1 MATINIAITYPD
13 ANQTRVITALRAHY
27 GPIADPPGSSIVR
40 QRTPAECVAAFVA
53 DSKDRLKSIIT
64 QTEANTA
71 RITAEAG
78 IADPSIT

>member
-1 MATINIAITYPD
+1 MASINIAITYPD
-13 ANQTRVITALRAHY
+13 GNQTRVLNALRAHY

-40 QRTPAECVAAFVA
+40 QRTAAECVAAFVA
-53 DSKDRLKSIIT
+53 DSKDRLKNIVI

-78 IADPSIT
+78 ITDPSIT